1 MWAGLGWVE
10 EGDCQL
16 AGMALP
22 VGREEAPQ
30 EGLRQPLMKLE
41 NLEHVSHGNMEEHL
55 SKEEGWLCLLR
66 RWKFAEA
73 ASELSEGSWKPDW
86 RLL

>member
-1 MWAGLGWVE
+1 
-10 EGDCQL
+10 
-16 AGMALP
+16 
-22 VGREEAPQ
+22 
-30 EGLRQPLMKLE
+30 MKLE